1 MWLLKSQLDQKLLV
15 INYKLNGDFKA
26 TSFLEGHNSD
36 KRVTS
41 CITLQMVYLS

>member
-1 MWLLKSQLDQKLLV
+1 MWLLKSPLDQNLIV

-26 TSFLEGHNSD
+26 TSFLEGHKSD

-41 CITLQMVYLS
+41 SITLQMVHLS